1 MHLFVGTDEKAI
13 ISVVAHRS
21 NAQRQEIKVK
31 FKALYGKV
39 RKIGCFSNILSLLSL
54 DNSRP

>member
-39 RKIGCFSNILSLLSL
+39 RSEVLKHPLIIII
-54 DNSRP
+54 